1 MRPFR
6 TLILKTSG
14 YLIAGKSKIPATIAG
29 TLPWGLRPSIGSK
42 ERPYSLED
50 SKSIILVADDEP
62 ATLKYVAMNLTAR
75 GYQVLTASDGL
86 EAMKIF
92 RRRVVDLAMLDIT
105 MPGMDG
111 FEVCRQIRMLS
122 AIPVIMLTARA
133 READIVEA
141 FDCGADDYVTKPFG
155 VKELLAR
162 VRSAIRRSTGK
173 AGPESEPISYG
184 DLVLDPGA
192 RRVWHAGKE
201 ATLTS
206 TEYSL
211 LSLLVRNSER
221 VLTHRF
227 ILESV
232 WGGEYSTEK
241 EYVRAYI
248 YRLRSKMGL
257 DREECDHIVSM
268 PGVGYMFKASPTET
282 TPMVVP
288 GVNAGPA
295 IPEPV
300 RPGRFS

>member
-1 MRPFR
+1 MVETKP
-6 TLILKTSG
+6 
-14 YLIAGKSKIPATIAG
+14 
-29 TLPWGLRPSIGSK
+29 
-42 ERPYSLED
+42 
-50 SKSIILVADDEP
+50 IILVADDEP

-86 EAMKIF
+86 EAMKLF

-105 MPGMDG
+105 MPGIDG

-122 AIPVIMLTARA
+122 AIPIIMLTARA

-141 FDCGADDYVTKPFG
+141 FDSGADDYVTKPFG

-173 AGPESEPISYG
+173 AGPESEPVSYG
-184 DLVLDPGA
+184 DLVLDHGA
-192 RRVWHAGKE
+192 RRVWHAGQE

-248 YRLRSKMGL
+248 YRLRSKMSL
-257 DREECDHIVSM
+257 DSGDCDHIVSM
-268 PGVGYMFKASPTET
+268 PGVGYMFKASPGDSAPAVSPRPAAEQVASET
-282 TPMVVP
+282 VGSGDT
-288 GVNAGPA
+288 
-295 IPEPV
+295 
-300 RPGRFS
+300 R

>member
-1 MRPFR
+1 MDDAKP
-6 TLILKTSG
+6 T
-14 YLIAGKSKIPATIAG
+14 
-29 TLPWGLRPSIGSK
+29 
-42 ERPYSLED
+42 
-50 SKSIILVADDEP
+50 ILVADDEQ

-75 GYQVLTASDGL
+75 GYHVLTASDGL
-86 EAMKIF
+86 EAMRIF
-92 RRRVVDLAMLDIT
+92 RRTIVDLAMLDVM

-122 AIPVIMLTARA
+122 SIPVIMLSARG
-133 READIVEA
+133 RESDIVEA

-173 AGPESEPISYG
+173 AGPETEPVSYG
-184 DLVLDPGA
+184 DLVLDHGA
-192 RRVWHAGKE
+192 RRVWHAGQE

-211 LSLLVRNSER
+211 LSLLARNSER

-248 YRLRSKMGL
+248 YRLRSKLNL
-257 DREECDHIVSM
+257 DSEGCDHIASM
-268 PGVGYMFKASPTET
+268 PGVGYMFRASTGDQAQT
-282 TPMVVP
+282 TD
-288 GVNAGPA
+288 PA
-295 IPEPV
+295 VRAQEPV
-300 RPGRFS
+300 RTAADHD

>member
-1 MRPFR
+1 MADTEP
-6 TLILKTSG
+6 
-14 YLIAGKSKIPATIAG
+14 
-29 TLPWGLRPSIGSK
+29 
-42 ERPYSLED
+42 
-50 SKSIILVADDEP
+50 IILVADDEP
-62 ATLKYVAMNLTAR
+62 ATVKYLTLNLGAR

-111 FEVCRQIRMLS
+111 FEVCRQIRTVS
-122 AIPVIMLTARA
+122 SIPVIMLTARA
-133 READIVEA
+133 READVIEA

-173 AGPESEPISYG
+173 TGPDTGPVTYG
-184 DLVLDPGA
+184 DLILDHSA
-192 RRVWHAGKE
+192 RRVWHAGRE

-211 LSLLVRNSER
+211 LSLLVRNSDR

-232 WGGEYSTEK
+232 WGGEYST
-241 EYVRAYI
+241 
-248 YRLRSKMGL
+248 
-257 DREECDHIVSM
+257 
-268 PGVGYMFKASPTET
+268 
-282 TPMVVP
+282 
-288 GVNAGPA
+288 
-295 IPEPV
+295 
-300 RPGRFS
+300 

>member
-1 MRPFR
+1 M
-6 TLILKTSG
+6 TEISST
-14 YLIAGKSKIPATIAG
+14 
-29 TLPWGLRPSIGSK
+29 
-42 ERPYSLED
+42 
-50 SKSIILVADDEP
+50 ILVADDEP
-62 ATLKYVAMNLTAR
+62 ATLKYLTMNLSAR
-75 GYQVLTASDGL
+75 GYNVVAATDGE
-86 EAMKIF
+86 EAMKAF
-92 RRRVVDLAMLDIT
+92 RNQVIDLVMLDIT

-122 AIPVIMLTARA
+122 SVPVIMLTARA

-155 VKELLAR
+155 VRELLAR

-173 AGPESEPISYG
+173 TGPVQEPVSHG
-184 DLVLDPGA
+184 DLVLDHGA

-201 ATLTS
+201 TQLTS

-211 LSLLVRNSER
+211 LSLLVRNTDR

-248 YRLRSKMGL
+248 YRLRSKMNL
-257 DREECDHIVSM
+257 DSEGCEHILSM
-268 PGVGYMFKASPTET
+268 PGVGYMFRASADSSDEAVTSDTEST
-282 TPMVVP
+282 TGSTVESVQPSFR
-288 GVNAGPA
+288 N
-295 IPEPV
+295 
-300 RPGRFS
+300 

>member
-1 MRPFR
+1 MADTEP
-6 TLILKTSG
+6 IV
-14 YLIAGKSKIPATIAG
+14 
-29 TLPWGLRPSIGSK
+29 
-42 ERPYSLED
+42 
-50 SKSIILVADDEP
+50 LVADDEP
-62 ATLKYVAMNLTAR
+62 ATLKYLAINLRAR
-75 GYQVLTASDGL
+75 GYQVLTAPDGE
-86 EAMKIF
+86 EAMRIF

-105 MPGMDG
+105 MPGIDG
-111 FEVCRQIRMLS
+111 FEVCRQIRTLS
-122 AIPVIMLTARA
+122 NIPVIMLTARA
-133 READIVEA
+133 READVVEA

-173 AGPESEPISYG
+173 AGPGPEPVHYG
-184 DLVLDPGA
+184 DLVLDYGA

-211 LSLLVRNSER
+211 LSLLVRNTER

-248 YRLRSKMGL
+248 YRLRSKMDL
-257 DREECDHIVSM
+257 DREGCEHIVSM
-268 PGVGYMFKASPTET
+268 PGVGYMFRSGASEPTQ
-282 TPMVVP
+282 PRSMV
-288 GVNAGPA
+288 
-295 IPEPV
+295 EPV
-300 RPGRFS
+300 AARSGDPVRG